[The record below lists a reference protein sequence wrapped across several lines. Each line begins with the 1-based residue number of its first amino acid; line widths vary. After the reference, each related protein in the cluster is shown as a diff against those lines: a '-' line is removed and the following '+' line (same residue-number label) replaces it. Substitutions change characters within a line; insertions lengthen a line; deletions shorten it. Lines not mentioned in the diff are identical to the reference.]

1 MKNTVLILGHS
12 FIVRLR
18 RFVHSAQHAKVNLD
32 LNLSERVIYR
42 GYSGCTIDRIALR
55 GLREVDSL
63 QPTLVCLQ
71 IGSND
76 LCNLDI
82 QVEVLVDKI
91 VSFALDLRG
100 HGVRRVCVYQILHRK
115 PPSKAGRFMV
125 DSEWFNN
132 RVDLANKLLNDRLGR
147 NFQSGIKFWRH
158 SGFWSSENKSRVYC
172 EDGVHLNFTQ
182 GYPKYYNSVRA
193 SVVSA
198 LKSL

>member
-1 MKNTVLILGHS
+1 M
-12 FIVRLR
+12 
-18 RFVHSAQHAKVNLD
+18 HSAEHSTVNLN
-32 LNLSERVIYR
+32 LNVSERVIYR
-42 GYSGCTIDRIALR
+42 GYSGCTIDRIAVR

-63 QPTLVCLQ
+63 KPTLVCLQ

-82 QVEVLVDKI
+82 QVEVWVDKI
-91 VSFALDLRG
+91 VSFALELRG

-125 DSEWFNN
+125 DSEWCNN
-132 RVDLANKLLNDRLGR
+132 RADLANKLLMDRLGR
-147 NFQSGIKFWRH
+147 NFQLGIKFWRH
-158 SGFWSSENKSRVYC
+158 SGFRLSENKSRVYY

-182 GYPKYYNSVRA
+182 GYQKYYNSVRA
-193 SVVSA
+193 SFVSA

>member
-1 MKNTVLILGHS
+1 M
-12 FIVRLR
+12 
-18 RFVHSAQHAKVNLD
+18 
-32 LNLSERVIYR
+32 
-42 GYSGCTIDRIALR
+42 
-55 GLREVDSL
+55 
-63 QPTLVCLQ
+63 VCLQ

-76 LCNLDI
+76 LCNLDV

-91 VSFALDLRG
+91 VSFALELRG

-158 SGFWSSENKSRVYC
+158 SGSGHQKIKIGC
-172 EDGVHLNFTQ
+172 T
-182 GYPKYYNSVRA
+182 VRK
-193 SVVSA
+193 VCT
-198 LKSL
+198 